1 MFVAWRDLGHA
12 RGRFVLMASVVALL
26 SVLVTF
32 LAGLTGGLALQNVS
46 AVLALPGDRVV
57 LASPDPGSEV
67 TLADSAVD
75 ADQAG
80 AWARTDGVDAVT
92 PLGISQAR
100 AVAGDARLAVAVL
113 GADASVGST
122 HRPGPG
128 EVVVSASAADDL
140 RVHAGDPV
148 TIGGRSLTVAAVEA
162 TAWYSHTPAVYTTL
176 ADWQAIASG
185 TGQDPGYATALLV
198 DGDADWAAAD
208 RAAGT
213 TSTSP
218 LGALTLLPAFR
229 SEIGS
234 LLLIVALLF
243 GISALVVGAFFTVW
257 TLQRSTDLAVL
268 KALGADD
275 RALRRD
281 ALGQAGIVLVAG
293 VGAGTALTLLA
304 GTAIRGAVPFLLSPL
319 TSVLPAVLLVALG
332 LVGAALAVRPIASAE
347 PLTALGSA
355 R

>member
-32 LAGLTGGLALQNVS
+32 LAGLTGGLALQNIS
-46 AVLALPGDRVV
+46 ALLALPGDRVV
-57 LASPDPGSEV
+57 LASTDPASPA
-67 TLADSAVD
+67 TLADSAVGT
-75 ADQAG
+75 DQAD
-80 AWARTDGVDAVT
+80 AWARTTGVVSVT
-92 PLGISQAR
+92 ALGISQVR
-100 AVAGDARLAVAVL
+100 AVAGDARLTVAVL
-113 GADASVGST
+113 GADAPVGAAHS
-122 HRPGPG
+122 PGPSG
-128 EVVVSASAADDL
+128 VVVSASAAEDL
-140 RVHAGDPV
+140 RVRPGDTL
-148 TIGGRSLTVAAVEA
+148 TIGGRPLTVDAVDE
-162 TAWYSHTPAVYTTL
+162 TAWYSHTPVVYTSL
-176 ADWQAIASG
+176 DDWRAIAAG

-208 RAAGT
+208 AATGT
-213 TSTSP
+213 TSASP
-218 LGALTLLPAFR
+218 LGVLALLPAFR

-234 LLLIVALLF
+234 LLLIVGMLF

-281 ALGQAGIVLVAG
+281 ALGQAGVVLAAG
-293 VGAGTALTLLA
+293 VGLGTGVTVLA
-304 GTAIRGAVPFLLSPL
+304 GLAVRGSVPFLLSPL
-319 TSVLPAVLLVALG
+319 TSVVPAVLMIVLG
-332 LVGAALAVRPIASAE
+332 LAGAALAVRPIASAE